1 MKNYKNLHITTI
13 EKSMKMIIELSNK
26 ESPDY
31 NQIVRWVIN
40 KEDHANKIQKI
51 VSQYFLH
58 QRIKPVEPKNEEL
71 YKKYIE
77 RLTLLHDLSI
87 YAMKAKQTTDLSYIK
102 KLSRAIHDFEHAYFH
117 THDHDH
123 GHDNG
128 HSHAHDHGHSHDH
141 GNGHDH
147 GHSHDHAHHP
157 YPHADHPHGP
167 RTLKKEIA

>member
-1 MKNYKNLHITTI
+1 MKNYKNLLIAGIFMLIFTTANHRSYAHCEIPCGIFEDTVRVELIKEHITTI
-13 EKSMKMIIELSNK
+13 EKSMKMIIELSNE

-58 QRIKPVEPKNEEL
+58 QRIKPVEPENEEL
-71 YKKYIE
+71 YEKYIE

-123 GHDNG
+123 GHK
-128 HSHAHDHGHSHDH
+128 H
-141 GNGHDH
+141 
-147 GHSHDHAHHP
+147 
-157 YPHADHPHGP
+157 
-167 RTLKKEIA
+167 